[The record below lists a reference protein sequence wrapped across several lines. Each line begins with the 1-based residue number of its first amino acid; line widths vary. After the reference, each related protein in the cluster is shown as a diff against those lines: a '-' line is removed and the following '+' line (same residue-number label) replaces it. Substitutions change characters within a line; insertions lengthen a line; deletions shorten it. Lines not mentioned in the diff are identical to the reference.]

1 MSTETEVVSVLKYLD
16 NKSILVIGAAGFLA
30 NIFVEKI
37 LRVAPDVKKLYL
49 LLRASNGKSATQ
61 RFNDEILRKDL
72 FKVVK
77 EKYGPNLNQ
86 LISEKV
92 TIIDGDICLEDLGL
106 QDFDVAHEMIH
117 QVDAI
122 VNLAATT
129 KFDERYDVALGINTL
144 GALNVLNFAK
154 RCAKVK
160 ILVHVSTAYVCGEKS
175 GLIMETPYRMGE
187 TLNGST
193 GLDINHEKKFVQEKL
208 DQLRA
213 IGASP
218 ETVTQA
224 MKDLGLRRA
233 KMYGW
238 PNTYVFTKAMGEMM
252 VGTKRENLSLVLL
265 RPSIITS
272 TFKEPFPGWTEGI
285 RTIDSLAVGYGKG
298 KLTCFLCDLN
308 AISDVLPADMVVNS
322 ILVSMAA
329 QAGKQEEIIYHVGS
343 SLRNPM
349 KNEKFPELA
358 YRYFTTN
365 PWINKEGK
373 VVRVGNIEI
382 LSSMRSFHRYMTIR
396 YLISLKGLELVNMV
410 LCKLLEKEFKY
421 FHRKINFIYR
431 LVDLYQPYLFFYGI
445 FDDTNTEKLQNM
457 VSKTGVE
464 SEMFYFDPKVIDWDD
479 YFLNTHVIGLLK
491 YVF

>member
-1 MSTETEVVSVLKYLD
+1 MSTEMEVVSVLKYLD
-16 NKSILVIGAAGFLA
+16 NKSILVVGAAGFLA

-37 LRVAPDVKKLYL
+37 LRVAPNVKKLYL
-49 LLRASNGKSATQ
+49 LLRASKGKSATQ
-61 RFNDEILRKDL
+61 RFNDEILKKDL
-72 FKVVK
+72 FKVLK

-86 LISEKV
+86 LTSEKI
-92 TIIDGDICLEDLGL
+92 TIVDGDICLEDLGL
-106 QDFDVAHEMIH
+106 QDFDLAHEMIH

-129 KFDERYDVALGINTL
+129 KFDERYDVALGINTV

-187 TLNGST
+187 TLNGTT
-193 GLDINHEKKFVQEKL
+193 GLDINYEKKLVHEKL
-208 DQLRA
+208 DQLRV
-213 IGASP
+213 IGAAP
-218 ETVTQA
+218 ETITET

-298 KLTCFLCDLN
+298 KLTCFLCDLD
-308 AISDVLPADMVVNS
+308 AVSDVMPADMVVNS

-349 KNEKFPELA
+349 KNSKFPELA
-358 YRYFTTN
+358 YRYFSIK
-365 PWINKEGK
+365 PWTNKEGK
-373 VVRVGNIEI
+373 VVKVGAIEI

-396 YLISLKGLELVNMV
+396 YLIALKGLELVNII
-410 LCKLLEKEFKY
+410 LCKLFEKEFQY
-421 FHRKINFIYR
+421 FNKKINFIFR

-445 FDDTNTEKLQNM
+445 FDDSNTEKLRKM

-464 SEMFYFDPKVIDWDD
+464 NEMFYFDPKVLDWDD